1 VSLFQ
6 WSRLATL
13 LIVVVVLVTV
23 FDACRGASGRRC
35 CEARMTHAA
44 IHITGLEV
52 RAGSRILLQIPE
64 LRVRQGERVAVV
76 GPNGAGKSTLLRVLS
91 GFMPAHQGRV
101 SVLGRTWG
109 STGANGLG
117 SAEMRRLRADVGQV
131 MQGLHLVP
139 RLTARENV
147 ILGALAR
154 PGAMALWQ
162 SWLRL
167 YPGALVQEADQA
179 LRELGLARQADLR
192 ADQLSGGERQKVG
205 MARVRLQRARLI
217 LADEPTSA
225 LDPTATSD
233 VCQAL
238 CALAQGMT
246 LVTVVHNP
254 DLLPLLADRVIA
266 IASGRLVFDVPV
278 AQASADRLSALYSR
292 PPGGALLRRGAGLKP
307 FDLS

>member
-1 VSLFQ
+1 
-6 WSRLATL
+6 
-13 LIVVVVLVTV
+13 
-23 FDACRGASGRRC
+23 
-35 CEARMTHAA
+35 MTHAA

-64 LRVRQGERVAVV
+64 LYVRQGERVAVV

-179 LRELGLARQADLR
+179 LRELGLERQADLR

-225 LDPTATSD
+225 LDPSATSD

-266 IASGRLVFDVPV
+266 IALGRLVFDVPV
-278 AQASADRLSALYSR
+278 AQANADRLSALYSR
-292 PPGGALLRRGAGLKP
+292 PLGGVLLGEALA
-307 FDLS
+307 